1 MRKVERDN
9 SWKAENLSGK
19 PTVENLKIPQIS
31 AIIYIQ
37 GERKVTHQIIQKLIG
52 LRPTARKRYY
62 MTKREFFV
70 AVSEGKMTEEMQA
83 MAAEFLVKM
92 DAQLAARKGK
102 VSEKEQAK
110 RDEREALAR
119 KVATEILGAE
129 AMTATDVAAKLTEM
143 LGEEVKVQ
151 KASSLCRK
159 AVELG
164 LAVQTDVKIPKKG
177 AQKAYTA
184 IVE

>member
-1 MRKVERDN
+1 
-9 SWKAENLSGK
+9 
-19 PTVENLKIPQIS
+19 
-31 AIIYIQ
+31 
-37 GERKVTHQIIQKLIG
+37 
-52 LRPTARKRYY
+52 

-110 RDEREALAR
+110 RDANVVLAR

-129 AMTATDVAAKLTEM
+129 GMTATDVAAKLTEM

-151 KASSLCRK
+151 KASALLRK
-159 AVELG
+159 AVEMG
-164 LAVQTDVKIPKKG
+164 LAAQTEAKIPKKG
-177 AQKAYTA
+177 TQKAYTSTL
-184 IVE
+184 ESE